1 MLYGKRAVPPPG
13 DAQLRQRPAGTDVCQ
28 PLLGSVQIAAT
39 RLLAACGVS
48 PDLTL
53 GHSTG
58 EFAAAAAAS
67 ALTGEDTVRLLA
79 HRGAALAQAETGA
92 RGGMLAVQSDKETC
106 RRLVHRIDDV
116 WFACFNHPRQV
127 VVSGTVQGLAALRRA
142 CAAAK
147 VAAVTLEVSN
157 AFHSP
162 RLASAEAAMR
172 ADLARRPVTRP
183 PVAFVSCVSAAL
195 CSDPAELREL
205 RARHACA
212 PVRFEEAVR
221 SAYTHGAR
229 VFLQVTGNRS
239 LLASVR
245 RSLAGHD
252 DIRLAGTDGPAPDSG
267 RGFLQALAHLA
278 VLGAPVDPRAL
289 IPHQDRRLLD
299 LPVARLDTQSYW
311 IQQPRR
317 PAMAGRER
325 SLVRPALGP
334 GGRTRNGCGGGAPAG
349 GRPPA
354 GWWGGGGARGK
365 QPPGRGGAGRRP

>member
-1 MLYGKRAVPPPG
+1 MMHDLYQPVRAALDTLGAPAREHTGLSPAQVLYGKRASTPPG

-127 VVSGTVQGLAALRRA
+127 VVSGTVQGL
-142 CAAAK
+142 
-147 VAAVTLEVSN
+147 AAVTLEVSN

-317 PAMAGRER
+317 PALR
-325 SLVRPALGP
+325 
-334 GGRTRNGCGGGAPAG
+334 G
-349 GRPPA
+349 GRPRRRGLGRPHVLNA
-354 GWWGGGGARGK
+354 GERV
-365 QPPGRGGAGRRP
+365 PRRAALAA

>member
-1 MLYGKRAVPPPG
+1 MLISAGSPRLLDGHIGELLDFLDRSPGTPPAAMAHTLGGREMLTARLAVVAATPDELAGRLRRARRQLADGVRGDLGDGAFAADAPLPPEQRRIAFVFPGQGSQRPAMMHDLYQRSGLFRAALDTLGAPAREHTGLSPAQVLYGQRASTPPG

-53 GHSTG
+53 GHSAG
-58 EFAAAAAAS
+58 EFAAAAAAG
-67 ALTGEDTVRLLA
+67 ALTDEDTVRLLA

-106 RRLVHRIDDV
+106 RRLVHGIDDV

-183 PVAFVSCVSAAL
+183 PWRSC
-195 CSDPAELREL
+195 
-205 RARHACA
+205 RA
-212 PVRFEEAVR
+212 
-221 SAYTHGAR
+221 
-229 VFLQVTGNRS
+229 
-239 LLASVR
+239 
-245 RSLAGHD
+245 
-252 DIRLAGTDGPAPDSG
+252 
-267 RGFLQALAHLA
+267 
-278 VLGAPVDPRAL
+278 
-289 IPHQDRRLLD
+289 
-299 LPVARLDTQSYW
+299 
-311 IQQPRR
+311 
-317 PAMAGRER
+317 
-325 SLVRPALGP
+325 
-334 GGRTRNGCGGGAPAG
+334 
-349 GRPPA
+349 
-354 GWWGGGGARGK
+354 
-365 QPPGRGGAGRRP
+365 